1 MPLRCSPRITG
12 IGITAAAGALLAL
25 TAPAVS
31 SLGQSFG
38 NGRALA
44 ERASSSRD
52 LAYAL
57 AIQRDGK
64 LVVAGRS
71 ARPWRFALARY
82 TVGGKLDTSFG
93 RAGKVLTDVGSQ
105 GRSAVSA
112 LAIRRD
118 GKLVVAG
125 WKDVSALYEIVVVG
139 RYNAGGNLDPS
150 FGRGGRVVT
159 DFNLGERASAWA
171 RALAIQVDGKLVV
184 AGGRH
189 IVDCGVD
196 CSWRFALARY
206 TTNGKLD
213 PSFGRRGKV
222 LTRLGSGVGVA
233 EAAAVAIQRDGKI
246 VAAGGGAGYFALA
259 RYSASGTLDP
269 TFGTAGRVRTGF
281 GSPGEANG
289 VAIQADGQVVAA
301 GRTSA
306 GSYDF
311 ALAQYTAE
319 GSLDAGFGSGGKVVT
334 NLGVRD
340 GSKSNDWALA
350 VATQG
355 DGKIVVAG
363 SSDARGEPAEK
374 GGYVKDFALVRYN
387 PDGSLDRSFGSGG
400 KVLTRFVGN
409 AQAQAVAIQRD
420 GSIVAAGGGA
430 GYFALAR
437 YSASG
442 TLDPT
447 FGTAGRVM
455 TRFR

>member
-206 TTNGKLD
+206 RTNGKLD

-269 TFGTAGRVRTGF
+269 TFGTAGRV
-281 GSPGEANG
+281 
-289 VAIQADGQVVAA
+289 
-301 GRTSA
+301 
-306 GSYDF
+306 
-311 ALAQYTAE
+311 
-319 GSLDAGFGSGGKVVT
+319 
-334 NLGVRD
+334 
-340 GSKSNDWALA
+340 
-350 VATQG
+350 
-355 DGKIVVAG
+355 
-363 SSDARGEPAEK
+363 
-374 GGYVKDFALVRYN
+374 
-387 PDGSLDRSFGSGG
+387 
-400 KVLTRFVGN
+400 
-409 AQAQAVAIQRD
+409 
-420 GSIVAAGGGA
+420 
-430 GYFALAR
+430 
-437 YSASG
+437 
-442 TLDPT
+442 
-447 FGTAGRVM
+447 M
-455 TRFR
+455 THFR

>member
-1 MPLRCSPRITG
+1 MPLRCSPRTG

-25 TAPAVS
+25 TAPSVS

-57 AIQRDGK
+57 AIQPDGK
-64 LVVAGRS
+64 LVAAGRS

-82 TVGGKLDTSFG
+82 TVGGKLDASFG
-93 RAGKVLTDVGSQ
+93 RAGKVLTDVGSP

-139 RYNAGGNLDPS
+139 RYDARGNLDPS

-159 DFNLGERASAWA
+159 DFNLGKRASAWA
-171 RALAIQVDGKLVV
+171 RALAIQVDGKPVV

-206 TTNGKLD
+206 TANGKLD

-222 LTRLGSGVGVA
+222 LTRLGSGVA

-246 VAAGGGAGYFALA
+246 VAAGRSEEDFALA
-259 RYSASGTLDP
+259 RYTANGTLDP
-269 TFGTAGRVRTGF
+269 SFGRGGRVRTGF
-281 GSPGEANG
+281 GSPGEATG
-289 VAIQADGQVVAA
+289 VAIQADGKLVAA
-301 GRTSA
+301 GHTSA

-311 ALAQYTAE
+311 ALARYTAE
-319 GSLDAGFGSGGKVVT
+319 GSLEAGFGSGGKVVT

-387 PDGSLDRSFGSGG
+387 QDGSLDRSFGSGG
-400 KVLTRFVGN
+400 KVLTPFVGN
-409 AQAQAVAIQRD
+409 AQAQAVTIQRD

-442 TLDPT
+442 TLDPS

>member
-1 MPLRCSPRITG
+1 MPLRCSPRTG

-25 TAPAVS
+25 TAPSVS

-57 AIQRDGK
+57 AIQPDGK
-64 LVVAGRS
+64 LVAAGRS
-71 ARPWRFALARY
+71 APPWRFALARY
-82 TVGGKLDTSFG
+82 TVGGKLDASFG
-93 RAGKVLTDVGSQ
+93 RAGKVLTDVGSP

-139 RYNAGGNLDPS
+139 RYDARGNLDPS

-159 DFNLGERASAWA
+159 DFNLGKRASAWA
-171 RALAIQVDGKLVV
+171 RALAIQVDGKPVV

-196 CSWRFALARY
+196 CSWRFTLARY
-206 TTNGKLD
+206 TANGKLD

-222 LTRLGSGVGVA
+222 LTRLGSGVA

-246 VAAGGGAGYFALA
+246 VAAGRSEEDFALA
-259 RYSASGTLDP
+259 RYTANGTLDP
-269 TFGTAGRVRTGF
+269 SFGRGGRVRTGF
-281 GSPGEANG
+281 GSPGEATG
-289 VAIQADGQVVAA
+289 VAIQADGKLVAA
-301 GRTSA
+301 GHTSA

-311 ALAQYTAE
+311 ALARYTAE
-319 GSLDAGFGSGGKVVT
+319 GSLEAGFGSGGKVVT

-387 PDGSLDRSFGSGG
+387 QDGSLDRSFGSGG
-400 KVLTRFVGN
+400 KVLTPFVGN
-409 AQAQAVAIQRD
+409 AQAQAVTIQRD

-442 TLDPT
+442 TLDPS